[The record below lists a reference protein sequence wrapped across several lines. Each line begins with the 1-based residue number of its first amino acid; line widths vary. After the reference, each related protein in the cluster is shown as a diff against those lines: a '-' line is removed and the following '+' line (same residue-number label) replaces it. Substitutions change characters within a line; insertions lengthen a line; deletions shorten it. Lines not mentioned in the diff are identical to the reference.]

1 MKPIPVIAP
10 PKKPAP
16 RARKTRRREIERSTT
31 MPASGSGPQPDS
43 GRTFL
48 HDVVNQLTVISLAC
62 FELHDPTDGTWNESQ
77 RKAIDA
83 IEAAVHSAAELI
95 ERLAKLL
102 TDQSAKQ
109 ATSTPLERSSAPTHP
124 ANNVYPISPHLNHR

>member
-1 MKPIPVIAP
+1 MKTIPVIAP

-31 MPASGSGPQPDS
+31 MPASGSGPQPDF

-62 FELHDPTDGTWNESQ
+62 FELHDPSDGTWNESQ

-83 IEAAVHSAAELI
+83 IEAAIRSAAELV
-95 ERLAKLL
+95 ERLAKILI
-102 TDQSAKQ
+102 DQSARQ
-109 ATSTPLERSSAPTHP
+109 ASITLERSSVPTHP
-124 ANNVYPISPHLNHR
+124 ANNVYSISPYLNHR

>member
-31 MPASGSGPQPDS
+31 TPASGRGLQPDS

-77 RKAIDA
+77 RKAVDA
-83 IEAAVHSAAELI
+83 IEAAVRSAAELI

-109 ATSTPLERSSAPTHP
+109 ASTERSSTPTHP

>member
-62 FELHDPTDGTWNESQ
+62 FELHDLTDGTWNESQ

-83 IEAAVHSAAELI
+83 IEAAVRSAAELV

-109 ATSTPLERSSAPTHP
+109 ASAPLERSSAPTHP
-124 ANNVYPISPHLNHR
+124 ANNVYPISPYLNHR